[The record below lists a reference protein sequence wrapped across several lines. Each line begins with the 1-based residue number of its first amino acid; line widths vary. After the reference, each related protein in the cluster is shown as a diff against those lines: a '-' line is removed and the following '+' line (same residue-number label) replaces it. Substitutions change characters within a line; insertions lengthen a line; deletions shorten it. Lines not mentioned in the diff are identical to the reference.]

1 MDMNT
6 ARKDLRLTE
15 RQKQTLLFIY
25 NSIRYSGYPP
35 TLSEIREELQVVS
48 NQAVLDLLRIL
59 EQKKYIR
66 KEEGAA
72 RGLQVTQKGYGELNV
87 SAYAP
92 MVGVTAA
99 GPFMDTLEQYGQWQ
113 EISNDLSK
121 LSDRI
126 ALFKI
131 KGDSM
136 TGAGLN
142 DGDIVVI
149 LYQVNE
155 FRNGDIVLAK
165 NDDGTT
171 IKRFVNVA
179 GKIHLAPE
187 NPKYNKI
194 PFTPDLRLIG
204 KVISVLGEGKIN
216 P

>member
-1 MDMNT
+1 MDTDT
-6 ARKDLRLTE
+6 ARKDFGLTE

-25 NSIRYSGYPP
+25 NRIRYSGYPP
-35 TLSEIREELQVVS
+35 TLSEMREELQVVS

-72 RGLQVTQKGYGELNV
+72 RGLQVTHKGYEELNV

-121 LSDRI
+121 LSDKI

-131 KGDSM
+131 RGDSM
-136 TGAGLN
+136 IGAGLN

-149 LYQVNE
+149 QYQVNE
-155 FRNGDIVLAK
+155 FKNGDIVLAK
-165 NDDGTT
+165 NDEGTT
-171 IKRFVNVA
+171 IKRFVNVS
-179 GKIHLAPE
+179 GKIHLSPE
-187 NPKYNKI
+187 NPKYDRI
-194 PFTPDLRLIG
+194 LFTPDLRLLG
-204 KVISVLGEGKIN
+204 KVISKIEV
-216 P
+216 

>member
-1 MDMNT
+1 MDT
-6 ARKDLRLTE
+6 KASRKDLSLTE

-25 NSIRYSGYPP
+25 NRIRYSGFPP
-35 TLSEIREELQVVS
+35 TLSEIRQELQVVS

-59 EQKKYIR
+59 EQKKYLR

-72 RGLQVTQKGYGELNV
+72 RGLQVTQKGYEELNV
-87 SAYAP
+87 SPFAP

-113 EISNDLSK
+113 EISDDLSK
-121 LSDRI
+121 LSDKI

-149 LYQVNE
+149 QYQVNE
-155 FRNGDIVLAK
+155 FKNGDIVLAK
-165 NDDGTT
+165 NDEGTT
-171 IKRFVNVA
+171 LKRFVNVN

-187 NPKYNKI
+187 NPKYERI
-194 PFTPDLRLIG
+194 YFTPDLRLLG
-204 KVISVLGEGKIN
+204 KVISVFGEGEIH
-216 P
+216 

>member
-1 MDMNT
+1 MINSVH
-6 ARKDLRLTE
+6 KNPGLTE

-25 NSIRYSGYPP
+25 NRIRYSGYPP
-35 TLSEIREELQVVS
+35 TLSEIREDLQVVS

-72 RGLQVTQKGYGELNV
+72 RGLQVTQKGYEELNV

-99 GPFMDTLEQYGQWQ
+99 GPFMDTLEQYGEWQ
-113 EISNDLSK
+113 QISNDLSK

-136 TGAGLN
+136 IGAGLN

-149 LYQVNE
+149 QYQVNE
-155 FRNGDIVLAK
+155 FKNGDIVLAK
-165 NDDGTT
+165 NDEGTT
-171 IKRFVNVA
+171 IKRFVNVE

-187 NPKYNKI
+187 NPKYERI
-194 PFTPDLRLIG
+194 PFTPDLRLMG
-204 KVISVLGEGKIN
+204 KVISKIEV
-216 P
+216 